1 MVSAHSVDCSLC
13 SSFANFTEL
22 PSYIEV
28 RLHLDN
34 LERSSTWLDLHQT
47 SHGGPL
53 LVSLHS
59 LTNPASHIAM
69 AGKSPG
75 GETQM
80 LSRFHKSVL
89 PALAAL
95 ITAAVATPAHA
106 VLERVGPTDNG
117 PRGGGFPAWYR
128 TPAGSASN
136 SAVRL
141 ASPSSTAAGA
151 SFLPGTRSSRRSS
164 PPPSSTS
171 TSSSPA
177 TRR

>member
-75 GETQM
+75 GGNTN
-80 LSRFHKSVL
+80 
-89 PALAAL
+89 
-95 ITAAVATPAHA
+95 AVSIPQIRIARARRAHHSGC
-106 VLERVGPTDNG
+106 RH
-117 PRGGGFPAWYR
+117 
-128 TPAGSASN
+128 S
-136 SAVRL
+136 
-141 ASPSSTAAGA
+141 
-151 SFLPGTRSSRRSS
+151 
-164 PPPSSTS
+164 
-171 TSSSPA
+171 
-177 TRR
+177 